1 MFLLTNYLAHR
12 VFSQKS
18 PTETTSIMLSGNKC
32 RYTTT
37 DYFESV
43 ISPMTH
49 RSLYFT
55 LHVQLRVVAFHS
67 LKRPTSIGKLILLAA
82 KVLDHSLSS
91 AIQRNYFLKTVVRVG
106 TILNRVSLLQN
117 EVYQNNQSEPVY
129 WIWFCLK
136 KKKSQIIELI
146 YGTWGQNNIF
156 FKRNFTKWSIV
167 IPH

>member
-1 MFLLTNYLAHR
+1 
-12 VFSQKS
+12 
-18 PTETTSIMLSGNKC
+18 MLSGNKC

-82 KVLDHSLSS
+82 KLLDHSLSS
-91 AIQRNYFLKTVVRVG
+91 AIQRNYFLKTVVCVG

-136 KKKSQIIELI
+136 TKKSQIIELI
-146 YGTWGQNNIF
+146 YGTWGQNNTF
-156 FKRNFTKWSIV
+156 FKINFTKWSIV
-167 IPH
+167 IPHLVDTRLKIVLIFCFT